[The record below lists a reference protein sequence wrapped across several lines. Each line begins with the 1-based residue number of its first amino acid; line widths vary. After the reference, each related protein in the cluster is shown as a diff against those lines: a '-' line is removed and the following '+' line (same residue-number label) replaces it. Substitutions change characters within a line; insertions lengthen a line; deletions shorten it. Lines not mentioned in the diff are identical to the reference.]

1 MTRLEQI
8 AREIGVT
15 ADYLRSYIRM
25 EISKR
30 TVVEE

>member
-15 ADYLRSYIRM
+15 PDYLRAYIRM
-25 EISKR
+25 EIDKR
-30 TVVEE
+30 TVVAE